1 MISIQPSTE
10 KDAIRLAR
18 NMRKQDLME
27 VEACDTDP
35 VTALLTPL
43 HAEMLKHL
51 LFFMVKS
58 LF

>member
-10 KDAIRLAR
+10 KDAILLAR

-35 VTALLTPL
+35 ITALLTPL
-43 HAEMLKHL
+43 HAENAQTFTL
-51 LFFMVKS
+51 FMVKS